1 MDGVDCF
8 RPIAIKKFFIL
19 NFDRLII
26 MRGIHMKL
34 QLATLAAVGML
45 APAAFATPT
54 YPSLP
59 NGDPLGF
66 YLFQGQSSSNDP
78 VTSGTTSASLSGT
91 SVFGS
96 LTVASSNVYVDS
108 TANENLQL
116 GGTNDIINNG
126 STPATI
132 NFYVTYTG
140 FVTPP
145 AGKYGTITVNP
156 LSASLSFA
164 QPGQGGS
171 LTFTQYADPT
181 ATAFGMTDP
190 SSTQT
195 LSLVATSAVNTVS
208 GSTGEINFTPS
219 ANYPTQPY
227 SVTEE
232 FTVTLDPSSTA
243 TLTFLNSTVTGT
255 NPSPEPASIGLL
267 GVAGAGALLMAR
279 RRKA

>member
-1 MDGVDCF
+1 
-8 RPIAIKKFFIL
+8 
-19 NFDRLII
+19 
-26 MRGIHMKL
+26 MKL
-34 QLATLAAVGML
+34 KLAALAAIGML
-45 APAAFATPT
+45 APAAFATT
-54 YPSLP
+54 SYPSLTP
-59 NGDPLGF
+59 SDPLGF
-66 YLFQGQSSSNDP
+66 YLFQGQSSSNDL
-78 VTSGTTSASLSGT
+78 VTSGTTSASMTGQMVFGSLT
-91 SVFGS
+91 FGS
-96 LTVASSNVYVDS
+96 LTVASSNVYFDS
-108 TANENLQL
+108 TANENFQL

-132 NFYVTYTG
+132 NFYVTYTD

-195 LSLVATSAVNTVS
+195 LSLIASSAVDTVS
-208 GSTGEINFTPS
+208 GSTGKINFTPS

-243 TLTFLNSTVTGT
+243 TLTFLNSTVAGPTPT
-255 NPSPEPASIGLL
+255 PEPASIGLL
-267 GVAGAGALLMAR
+267 SLAGVGALLIGR